1 MKMHTRAS
9 NSRKPGRFNKLS
21 RDRGESGNFGW
32 RVVAMA
38 VASVVFASVDQA
50 KPKGTAAAV
59 NDGSIQGARVTAGSA
74 TLRQNGPQTSI
85 TASNGA
91 IINYTRFDIPAGNSV
106 RFIEPSAHSRVLN
119 RINSAEPSRID
130 GSLTSNGTV
139 YLVNPAGVMFGAGSV
154 INVGQLYAAAAHLSD
169 DDFRHG
175 VNRFTGATGTVVNGG
190 SIQADAVHLVGLL
203 VDNQGSIVAPGGVVT
218 LIAGN
223 EVLLGQANSS
233 IFVHVD
239 PTAVSPRLNS
249 GAGDVY
255 ALALR
260 SAGSIRARNIRL
272 QAAGANREVQVS
284 GTLDASNKTAG
295 GKGGSV
301 AVLGDKVTLT
311 HATLDASGD
320 AGGGKVMVGG
330 DFHGQGPTPTATK
343 TSVDAAST
351 IKADALTS
359 GDGGQVVVW
368 AQKFTQ
374 FLGQISTLGG
384 ATGGNGGQVEVSGGV
399 LDYRGTVDASAPK
412 GNVGSLLLDPETID
426 VVADQS
432 RASSDPT
439 NTVLYAFDLQNNNA
453 DVTLEA
459 SKAIQFEYLFAPAN
473 GYSGRLQLKYSL
485 TISAPLV
492 VINGPTINVGV
503 DPTKFFTDVPVRT
516 SNLTIKADTLSSF
529 FLNVTATGKLAISGL
544 NGPVCNIVSP
554 SGAFVFAPELNLAAN
569 WHTDLDTYT
578 YLYTGHDNNKRPAN
592 LSGALPFITTKTL
605 DNGKIN
611 DDGTPKAGDGT
622 PQNPAF
628 SEIPSQD
635 GVIAIGRTVD
645 SPKIVLTA
653 PTTFSLG
660 RGGVSFNGDIVGG
673 NGNGKA
679 NSLTILANRDVGT
692 LFGGSFPALGD
703 LDHFPIVSFTGN
715 IGTKTQ
721 PLGSFTIDTPGFI
734 SFAGAS
740 SQSVVARDSVTLGN
754 ASTRLTGAD
763 QGVVQHY
770 FHPAANIASQ
780 NGLSITA
787 GKDVT
792 FHRDDFV
799 AVQGTGGL
807 NVRADSVKIGEI
819 SAPGDI
825 TIRAKDLVVYRREAR
840 SSINAIGASLNAKD
854 DGPVVL
860 SGGVIRFDV
869 AALTSKGSGQTPRV
883 IAKTVFGPGS
893 NDVVVGQLSLSA
905 EQLGTTIDIATL
917 KGQIKAV
924 LNLGNERGFS
934 GGAFQLKTGPL
945 AFANAVTL
953 NNAGAP
959 PLSPGEGF
967 QRLSP
972 AAVAG
977 ATRPEPTRTV
987 TQPIL
992 SLAAKDDLKKLQIN
1006 LKTLTTSEL
1015 LEFLV
1020 GRAIYNDVPDVSMPT
1035 PADFQV
1041 TPNRL
1046 YSKLVP
1052 QLVAHYRA
1060 VYVQE
1065 TVDPKTG
1072 KVTIQSLANQIHKSL
1087 SDAVEAFK
1095 KEYPGQTFDV
1105 AEFRRFVTHKPELLP
1120 ARKSLEGMAKLFTDI
1135 ENLGLTNR
1143 EVKVSED
1150 ALVASVKPEEGISTE
1165 ELKAVIRGKTTV
1177 ASER

>member
-1 MKMHTRAS
+1 MKTHARAS
-9 NSRKPGRFNKLS
+9 KSRKPGRFSKPS
-21 RDRGESGNFGW
+21 RDRGESGSFGW

-59 NDGSIQGARVTAGSA
+59 NDGSIQGVRVTAGSA

-119 RINSAEPSRID
+119 RINSAEPSKID

-239 PTAVSPRLNS
+239 PTAVSPHLNS

-260 SAGSIRARNIRL
+260 SAGSIKARNIRL

-311 HATLDASGD
+311 RATLDASGD

-330 DFHGQGPTPTATK
+330 DFRGQGSTPTATK

-374 FLGQISTLGG
+374 FLGQISTRGG
-384 ATGGNGGQVEVSGGV
+384 AAGGNGGAVEVSGGV

-459 SKAIQFEYLFAPAN
+459 SKAIQFEFLFAQAN
-473 GYSGRLQLKYSL
+473 GFSNHLQLKYSL
-485 TISAPLV
+485 TLSAPLV
-492 VINGPTINVGV
+492 VINGPAINVGV
-503 DPTKFFTDVPVRT
+503 DPTQFFTDVPVRT

-529 FLNVTATGKLAISGL
+529 FLDVTATGKLAISGL
-544 NGPVCNIVSP
+544 TGPVCNIVSP
-554 SGAFVFAPELNLAAN
+554 SGAIVFAPELNLAAN

-578 YLYTGHDNNKRPAN
+578 YLYTGHDGNKRPAN
-592 LSGALPFITTKTL
+592 LSGALPLITTKTL
-605 DNGKIN
+605 DNGQSN
-611 DDGTPKAGDGT
+611 DDGTPKPGDGT
-622 PQNPAF
+622 PQHPAF

-635 GVIAIGRTVD
+635 GVIVIGRTVGQVT
-645 SPKIVLTA
+645 PKIVLTA

-679 NSLTILANRDVGT
+679 NSLTISANRDVRT
-692 LFGGSFPALGD
+692 LFGGSFPALHD
-703 LDHFPIVSFTGN
+703 LNHFPIVSFTGN
-715 IGTKTQ
+715 IGTNTQ

-763 QGVVQHY
+763 QGIVQHY
-770 FHPAANIASQ
+770 FDTAANIASQ

-819 SAPGDI
+819 TAPGDI

-840 SSINAIGASLNAKD
+840 SSINAIGASPNARD

-860 SGGVIRFDV
+860 SGGVIRFDA
-869 AALTSKGSGQTPRV
+869 AALTSEGSGQTPRV

-905 EQLGTTIDIATL
+905 EQLGPTINIATL
-917 KGQIKAV
+917 TEQIKTVVKQA
-924 LNLGNERGFS
+924 GA
-934 GGAFQLKTGPL
+934 GGDFQTKTGSL

-1006 LKTLTTSEL
+1006 LKTLTASEL

-1072 KVTIQSLANQIHKSL
+1072 KVTVQSLANQIHKSL

-1095 KEYPGQTFDV
+1095 KEYPGQTFDL